1 MRKPEL
7 QIDITGPDGNIYFML
22 IRTREVL
29 RKKRRLNDYN
39 ILQAKVFNSK
49 SYKQAVNEINQVV
62 KLIDISERQELTKLL
77 SN

>member
-7 QIDITGPDGNIYFML
+7 KIDITGPDGNIYFML
-22 IRTREVL
+22 VRTREVL
-29 RKKRRLNDYN
+29 RKKRRIDEYN
-39 ILQAKVFNSK
+39 TLQEKVFNCK